1 MRLRLS
7 SDSEPRN
14 LTMACSGRAISRF
27 FILHDSGAPL
37 KPSVMPASSPSM
49 IATQQRDAAGRLAP
63 TDPTR
68 ALATARA
75 IEDPW
80 FACQALAWVAR
91 FAPENQFIIIIRESL
106 RVCRAEV
113 DPYRVVAPAAW
124 PIRAIVERNRLEMLP
139 SVIPELLLRA
149 QDIEIL
155 ASRSEALFLLF
166 QAVFPSGRE
175 NWLAVFQSLR
185 EASTPLISWRQ
196 RRNLRDAI
204 LIVWGEDKPL
214 AQEILNALDDV
225 KLKKKVEKLLATSEP
240 GVPRAF
246 FWTTA
251 A

>member
-1 MRLRLS
+1 
-7 SDSEPRN
+7 
-14 LTMACSGRAISRF
+14 
-27 FILHDSGAPL
+27 
-37 KPSVMPASSPSM
+37 M
-49 IATQQRDAAGRLAP
+49 IATQQRDTAGRLAP
-63 TDPTR
+63 SDPTR

-91 FAPENQFIIIIRESL
+91 YAPEDQFTRLVKESL
-106 RVCRAEV
+106 RVCRTEV

-124 PIRAIVERNRLEMLP
+124 PLRAIVERNRLEMLP
-139 SVIPELLLRA
+139 SIIPELLLRA
-149 QDIEIL
+149 KDIEIP

-185 EASTPLISWRQ
+185 EASISLKSWRQ
-196 RRNLRDAI
+196 RRNLRDAL
-204 LIVWGEDKPL
+204 LIVWGEDKAL
-214 AQEILNALDDV
+214 AEEVLSALGDLKLRMKIERLLN
-225 KLKKKVEKLLATSEP
+225 TSEP